1 MTEDTEI
8 KVRVATEAGPLAV
21 IGTAKGV
28 TEVYFDGPGSKR
40 EEARTNV
47 QTVPASGFT
56 PIPQRIPEPVRRA
69 VKQVERYFKGECT
82 EFDFAMDYDGTE
94 FQKRV
99 WSYLLTIPPGE
110 TRTYGEVASA
120 IGNPKG
126 ARAVGGAVGRNPISV
141 AIPCHRVVGADG
153 KGGGYGGGM
162 RAKRFLLQL
171 ESRSRRSE
179 QPSLRPIT

>member
-1 MTEDTEI
+1 MTNNTEI
-8 KVRVATEAGPLAV
+8 KVRLQTEAGPLAV
-21 IGTAKGV
+21 VGTTKGV
-28 TEVYFDGPGSKR
+28 TQVYFDGPGSR
-40 EEARTNV
+40 RGGARGATS
-47 QTVPASGFT
+47 TASKADFT
-56 PIPQRIPEPVRRA
+56 AAPQHIPDPVRRA
-69 VKQVERYFKGECT
+69 VKQLERYLQGQSL
-82 EFDFAMDYDGTE
+82 EFDFAMDYDGTD

-162 RAKRFLLQL
+162 RAKNFLLQL
-171 ESRSRRSE
+171 ESASRRSE
-179 QPSLRPIT
+179 ETSLRRTT